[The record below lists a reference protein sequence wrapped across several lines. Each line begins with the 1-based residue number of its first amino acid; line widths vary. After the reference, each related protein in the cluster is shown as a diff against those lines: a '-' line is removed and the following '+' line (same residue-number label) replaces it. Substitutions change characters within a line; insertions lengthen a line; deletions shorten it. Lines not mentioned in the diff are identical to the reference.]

1 MLFFSNVFSLMDW
14 SDDGV
19 NNCTLM
25 YLRNI
30 EMARFSANKLQG
42 PEITLVLRFNQ
53 FSSHDYGYGVGWDFN
68 FTRIE
73 SETDQGAQSRTLVL
87 SDGSRYR
94 IDSETAEAVTL
105 KYKKINMFK
114 FEKNESGYTVT
125 YKNGIVETLTS
136 GRLSRIQYP
145 NGKGVGVAS
154 YTDGSFTITDD
165 DGVVMVATVAKNA
178 THRVTTPRAT
188 FVLNFA
194 GNDLSELASIAVDG
208 SASGEKLY
216 QFSYAYHNNEQ
227 CLEMTSCESWLDFY
241 QKESISYVDLPA
253 PAGLAATVRAVSTV
267 DSYVST
273 DTDGTIKSVH
283 KTYGYQKESGS
294 GKERNYLGYPD
305 VVAWNNKADN
315 LELLPDEYQFV
326 SYEKVGTTKTPSR
339 TTESKYNKYY
349 LMTSL
354 KPFYS
359 LQERTIFEIYYYDLV
374 AGSNIDGQT
383 STFMLPVKKEYKQ
396 SSPGSGGKII
406 EHSDVEIYEYDADAN
421 LTRHT
426 NIEGMTVWSEYY
438 DATGEKD
445 SAGNLL
451 CPASPSGMVDY
462 LKKKT
467 LSPGVGKDNYPKKV
481 WDYTYVQLD
490 KTQLILI
497 ATEHFHVEKLS
508 QSTPAPVL
516 QKTAYSYEP
525 DGRPGAMVVSVG
537 TIGNDGGVSYLST
550 TKSASYVEDDSNKQL
565 TMTETLAGYDGA
577 SSQCLT
583 RQRYVTA
590 DIVQTQDKNK
600 LVFSYEYD
608 ILGRVIKTDY
618 AVGGRFP
625 VTETIVFN
633 AAKNTVT
640 RQKTSDKRTSISLY
654 DGLGRLVKESISV
667 DGENTLWVMAE
678 QKYNDL
684 GQLVSESKYDYAANG
699 NIISKQVNTFVWNV
713 FDEMISQSNWDKSS
727 QKYGYDF
734 HENALYKKSIAV
746 TKYPGDISEIMFYDN
761 HNRLR
766 LKEQRSPSSKTLP
779 DIKEIFDYDA
789 LGRLIRHTET
799 DRETLVYSYDYF
811 DRQIEKKG
819 TSSGTVKMAYAPHS
833 TDELVTS
840 TQIDATLMS
849 LYSYDG
855 LGRVK
860 ESKISGVATRYDYA
874 GSAIFMRPSQVTV
887 AADTDPAGNQ
897 GRVWKYEYVAEMN
910 EISQC
915 QICDLES
922 GEVYLSRKYNYDATT
937 GLLTSSSAGEY
948 SRTFSHDDYGH
959 LLEETGQWAGLVMGS
974 YKTVF
979 VRTKSG
985 NIESLMV
992 MMKFGGEKGHVVKK
1006 NYQYFP
1012 DGNVKSIVIK
1022 LNNAIVSQCNLVWD
1036 KTSGNLVKQHLWGS
1050 LIWDGKFAA
1059 LSIHKRYGENNL
1071 VNKLSYFDKNGRF
1084 LTSEIKYDAHCN
1096 IKDVQYDFAGSQH
1109 LTWGESFET
1118 NDRGMA
1124 SKWVRRGS
1132 VVYKDEYDEKV
1143 NFQSFSID
1151 SMGNITEKKSETEN
1165 GVVIEKYS
1173 FVNGCILKKIEKTK
1187 KGANVAT
1194 VSFTTSP
1201 EGNFTEKTYTAGA
1214 DIVST
1219 HYWYAGS
1226 ENFSRLQVTSTLS
1239 DRVPETRTADYYYDD
1254 LMRNV
1259 WVTTRSEALSLSQ
1272 KTARIYAENE
1282 LLVEQYQNESA
1293 NGEASLMLF
1302 LRVQGQVLYITYVN
1316 ANGTCSTHP
1325 CLFDINGNQIA
1336 EGFFSVQSGYSDMHT
1351 VKTLTYKYY
1360 DYVFSGQNAYGL
1372 TFSLARGQRI
1382 CETQV
1387 RKFTILARPAAA
1399 GR

>member
-53 FSSHDYGYGVGWDFN
+53 FSVHDYGYGIGWDFN
-68 FTRIE
+68 LTRIE
-73 SETDQGAQSRTLVL
+73 SEYDQGAQIRTLVL

-94 IDSETAEAVTL
+94 IDSETAETVTL
-105 KYKKINMFK
+105 KYKKISIFK
-114 FEKNESGYTVT
+114 FEKNGNEYTVT
-125 YKNGIVETLTS
+125 YKNGIVETLKF

-154 YTDGSFTITDD
+154 YIDGSFTITDD
-165 DGVVMVATVAKNA
+165 DGVVMVATEAKNG

-188 FVLNFA
+188 FVFNFA
-194 GNDLSELASIAVDG
+194 GDNLSELASITVDG
-208 SASGEKLY
+208 SSSGEKLY
-216 QFSYAYHNNEQ
+216 QFSYAYHNNGL
-227 CLEMTSCESWLDFY
+227 CLKMTSCESWLDFY

-273 DTDGTIKSVH
+273 DADGTIKSVH

-294 GKERNYLGYPD
+294 GKERNYLGHPD
-305 VVAWNNKADN
+305 VAAWNNEADN

-326 SYEKVGTTKTPSR
+326 SYEKVGAAKNPSR
-339 TTESKYNKYY
+339 TTETAYNKYY

-359 LQERTIFEIYYYDLV
+359 LQERTIFEIYDYNLV
-374 AGSNIDGQT
+374 AGSNIDGQS
-383 STFMLPVKKEYKQ
+383 STFMLPVQKEYKQ
-396 SSPGSGGKII
+396 SSPGSSGKII
-406 EHSDVEIYEYDADAN
+406 EHSDVETYEYDVYAN
-421 LTRHT
+421 LIRYT
-426 NIEGMTVWSEYY
+426 NIEGMTEWSEYY
-438 DATGEKD
+438 DAAGEKD

-451 CPASPSGMVDY
+451 CPASPSGMADY
-462 LKKKT
+462 LKRKI
-467 LSPGVGKDNYPKKV
+467 LSPGMEKDNYPRKV

-497 ATEHFHVEKLS
+497 ATEYFHVEKPS

-525 DGRPGAMVVSVG
+525 NGRPGTTVVSVG
-537 TIGNDGGVSYLST
+537 TIGDDGVVSYLST
-550 TKSASYVEDDSNKQL
+550 TKSASYAEDDSNKQL

-577 SSQCLT
+577 GSQSLT
-583 RQRYVTA
+583 RQLYVTA

-600 LVFSYEYD
+600 LVSSYEYD
-608 ILGRVIKTDY
+608 TLGRVIKTDY

-640 RQKTSDKRTSISLY
+640 RQKTSDKKTSILLY

-678 QKYNDL
+678 QEYNDL
-684 GQLVSESKYDYAANG
+684 GQLVVENKYDYAADG

-727 QKYGYDF
+727 QKYGYDS
-734 HENALYKKSIAV
+734 HENALYKKSITV
-746 TKYPGDISEIMFYDN
+746 TKYPGDIAEIMFYDN

-766 LKEQRSPSSKTLP
+766 LKEQRSPSSNTLP
-779 DIKEIFDYDA
+779 DIKETFDYDA
-789 LGRLIRHTET
+789 LGRLIRHAET
-799 DRETLVYSYDYF
+799 DREALVYSYDDF

-819 TSSGTVKMAYAPHS
+819 TSSGTVKMTYAPHS
-833 TDELVTS
+833 TDELVAS
-840 TQIDATLMS
+840 TQIDAALMS

-860 ESKISGVATRYDYA
+860 ESKVSGVATRYDYT
-874 GSAIFMRPSQVTV
+874 GSAILTRPSQVTV
-887 AADTDPAGNQ
+887 AADTEPAVNK
-897 GRVWKYEYVAEMN
+897 GRVWKYEYVAEMDD
-910 EISQC
+910 ISQF
-915 QICDLES
+915 QICDLAS
-922 GEVYLSRKYNYDATT
+922 GKAYSARKFNHDATT
-937 GLLTSSSAGEY
+937 GLLTSSSAEAY
-948 SRTFSHDDYGH
+948 SRTFSYDDYGH
-959 LLEETGQWAGLVMGS
+959 LLTETGQWIDLVMGS

-985 NIESLMV
+985 NIESLTV
-992 MMKFGGEKGHVVKK
+992 TMKFGGGTGYVVRKR
-1006 NYQYFP
+1006 YRYYP
-1012 DGNVKSIVIK
+1012 DGKIKSVVLE
-1022 LNNAIVSQCNLVWD
+1022 LNNAIVSQCNMVWD
-1036 KTSGNLVKQHLWGS
+1036 GASGNLVQQHLWGR
-1050 LIWDGKFAA
+1050 LMWDEKFAA
-1059 LSIHKRYGENNL
+1059 LSIYKHYGKNNL
-1071 VNKLSYFDKNGRF
+1071 VNKFSYSDKNGEF
-1084 LTSEIKYDAHCN
+1084 LKSRVTYDAHCHVR
-1096 IKDVQYDFAGSQH
+1096 DTHYYFAGRQH
-1109 LTWGESFET
+1109 FVWGENFEI
-1118 NDRGMA
+1118 NDRGLA
-1124 SKWVRRGS
+1124 SKWARRGS
-1132 VVYKDEYDEKV
+1132 IVYMNEYEDKV
-1143 NFQSFSID
+1143 ISQSFSID
-1151 SMGNITEKKSETEN
+1151 SMGNISEKKSETE
-1165 GVVIEKYS
+1165 GGEIIEKYS
-1173 FVNGCILKKIEKTK
+1173 FVNNCVLKKIEKTK
-1187 KGANVAT
+1187 KGTSVAT
-1194 VSFTTSP
+1194 VAFATSP
-1201 EGNFTEKTYTAGA
+1201 EGNFTEKTYTAGS
-1214 DIVST
+1214 DVVSA
-1219 HYWYAGS
+1219 HYQYAGS
-1226 ENFSRLQVTSTLS
+1226 ENFSRLQVESILS
-1239 DRVPETRTADYYYDD
+1239 GRVPETRTADYYYDD

-1282 LLVEQYQNESA
+1282 LLVEQYQNDSTG
-1293 NGEASLMLF
+1293 GETSLMLF
-1302 LRVQGQVLYITYVN
+1302 LRVQGQVLYITHVN
-1316 ANGTCSTHP
+1316 AKGSCSTNP
-1325 CLFDINGNQIA
+1325 CLCDINGNQIA

-1382 CETQV
+1382 CETQLL
-1387 RKFTILARPAAA
+1387 KFAILARPAAA
-1399 GR
+1399 GH

>member
-30 EMARFSANKLQG
+30 EMARFSANKLLG
-42 PEITLVLRFNQ
+42 PEISLILRFNQ
-53 FSSHDYGYGVGWDFN
+53 FSSHDHGYGIGWDFN
-68 FTRIE
+68 LTRIE
-73 SETDQGAQSRTLVL
+73 SESDQGAKIRTLVL

-94 IDSETAEAVTL
+94 IDSETAETVTL
-105 KYKKINMFK
+105 KYKRISTFK
-114 FEKNESGYTVT
+114 FEKNGNGYTVT

-136 GRLSRIQYP
+136 DQVSRIQYP
-145 NGKGVGVAS
+145 NGKSVGIAS
-154 YTDGSFTITDD
+154 RIDGSFTITDD
-165 DGVVMVATVAKNA
+165 DGIVMVATVVKNG

-188 FVLNFA
+188 FVFNFA
-194 GNDLSELASIAVDG
+194 GDDLSELASIVVDG
-208 SASGEKLY
+208 SSSGEKLY
-216 QFSYAYHNNEQ
+216 QFSYAYHNNGFY
-227 CLEMTSCESWLDFY
+227 LEMTSCESWLDFY
-241 QKESISYVDLPA
+241 QKESISYVNLPA
-253 PAGLAATVRAVSTV
+253 PSGLAVTVRAVSTV

-273 DTDGTIKSVH
+273 DKDDTVKSVS
-283 KTYGYQKESGS
+283 KTYGYQKESSS

-305 VVAWNNKADN
+305 VLAWNNKADN
-315 LELLPDEYQFV
+315 LELLPDDYQFV
-326 SYEKVGTTKTPSR
+326 SYEKVGGAKTPSR
-339 TTESKYNKYY
+339 TTESAYNKYY

-354 KPFYS
+354 KPYYS
-359 LQERTIFEIYYYDLV
+359 LQERTIFEIYYYNIV

-383 STFMLPVKKEYKQ
+383 STFMLPVQKEYRQ
-396 SSPGSGGKII
+396 SSPGTSGKTIAY
-406 EHSDVEIYEYDADAN
+406 SDFETYEYDADAN
-421 LTRHT
+421 LTRYT
-426 NIEGMTVWSEYY
+426 NIEGMTEWSEYY
-438 DATGEKD
+438 DAAGEKD
-445 SAGNLL
+445 DAGNLL

-462 LKKKT
+462 LKRKT
-467 LSPGVGKDNYPKKV
+467 LSPGEKNDNYPRKV

-497 ATEHFHVEKLS
+497 ATEYFHVEKKS
-508 QSTPAPVL
+508 QSTPAPAL
-516 QKTAYSYEP
+516 KKTVYSYEP
-525 DGRPGAMVVSVG
+525 DGRPGTTVVSVG
-537 TIGNDGGVSYLST
+537 TVGDDGGVSYLAT
-550 TKSASYVEDDSNKQL
+550 TKSASYTEDDSNKQL
-565 TMTETLAGYDGA
+565 TMTETLAGYDGV
-577 SSQCLT
+577 SSQRLT
-583 RQRYVTA
+583 WQLYVTA

-600 LVFSYEYD
+600 LVSSYEYD
-608 ILGRVIKTDY
+608 TLGRVIKTDY

-625 VTETIVFN
+625 VTETTVFN

-640 RQKTSDKRTSISLY
+640 RQKSSDKQISISLY

-667 DGENTLWVMAE
+667 DGGRTLWVMAE
-678 QKYNDL
+678 QEYNDL
-684 GQLVSESKYDYAANG
+684 GQLVVESKYDYAADG
-699 NIISKQVNTFVWNV
+699 TIISKQVNTFVWNV

-727 QKYGYDF
+727 QKYYYDF
-734 HENALYKKSIAV
+734 HKNELYKKSIAV
-746 TKYPGDISEIMFYDN
+746 TRYPGDIAEIMFYDN

-779 DIKEIFDYDA
+779 DIKEIFDYDT

-799 DRETLVYSYDYF
+799 DRETLVYSYDDF

-819 TSSGTVKMAYAPHS
+819 PSSGTVKMAYAPHS

-855 LGRVK
+855 LDRVK
-860 ESKISGVATRYDYA
+860 ESKISGVATRYDYI
-874 GSAIFMRPSQVTV
+874 GNAIFMRPSQVTV
-887 AADTDPAGNQ
+887 AADTEPAVNQ
-897 GRVWKYEYVAEMN
+897 GRVWKYEYVAEMDD
-910 EISQC
+910 ISQC

-922 GEVYLSRKYNYDATT
+922 GEVYLTRNFNHDATT
-937 GLLTSSSAGEY
+937 GLLTSSSAGKY
-948 SRTFSHDDYGH
+948 SRTFSYDDYGH
-959 LLEETGQWAGLVMGS
+959 LLAETGQWAGLVMGS

-985 NIESLMV
+985 KIESLTV
-992 MMKFGGEKGHVVKK
+992 TMKFGGEKGHVVKK
-1006 NYQYFP
+1006 NYQYFQ

-1036 KTSGNLVKQHLWGS
+1036 GTSGNLVKQHLWGG

-1071 VNKLSYFDKNGRF
+1071 VNKLSYFDKNGGF

-1118 NDRGMA
+1118 NDRGMV
-1124 SKWVRRGS
+1124 SKWARRGS
-1132 VVYKDEYDEKV
+1132 VIYKNEYDDKV

-1151 SMGNITEKKSETEN
+1151 PMGNITEKRSETEA
-1165 GVVIEKYS
+1165 GVIIEKYS
-1173 FVNGCILKKIEKTK
+1173 FVNGCVLERIEKIK
-1187 KGANVAT
+1187 KGVSVAT
-1194 VSFTTSP
+1194 VGFATSP
-1201 EGNFTEKTYTAGA
+1201 EGNFTEKTYTAGS
-1214 DIVST
+1214 DIIST

-1226 ENFSRLQVTSTLS
+1226 ENFSRLQVTSTLG

-1282 LLVEQYQNESA
+1282 LLVEQYQNDSA

-1302 LRVQGQVLYITYVN
+1302 LRVQGQVLYVTYVN
-1316 ANGTCSTHP
+1316 ADGTCSTHP
-1325 CLFDINGNQIA
+1325 CLCDINGSQIA